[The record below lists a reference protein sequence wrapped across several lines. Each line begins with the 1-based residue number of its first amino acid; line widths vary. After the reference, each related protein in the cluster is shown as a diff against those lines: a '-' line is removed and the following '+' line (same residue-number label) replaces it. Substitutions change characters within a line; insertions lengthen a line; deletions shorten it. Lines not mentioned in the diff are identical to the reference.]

1 MAKMLPRQGE
11 NEPVQASRTARWMAA
26 LCYLNVLILI
36 PACTKWRHEEFVNYH
51 LNQGCLVLILTT
63 LFAAVG
69 FIPYCTDLCLFL
81 TALADIL
88 SIFGL
93 VNALR
98 LRKAPLPLLG
108 ALVESF
114 HPFS

>member
-1 MAKMLPRQGE
+1 MAKMLPREGE

-26 LCYLNVLILI
+26 LCYLNILILI

-51 LNQGCLVLILTT
+51 LNQGFLVLILTT

-69 FIPYCTDLCLFL
+69 SIPYCTDLCLFL

-108 ALVESF
+108 ALVESV

>member
-1 MAKMLPRQGE
+1 M
-11 NEPVQASRTARWMAA
+11 
-26 LCYLNVLILI
+26 
-36 PACTKWRHEEFVNYH
+36 NYH

-114 HPFS
+114 HPFL

>member
-1 MAKMLPRQGE
+1 MAKLLPREGE

-26 LCYLNVLILI
+26 LCYLNILILI
-36 PACTKWRHEEFVNYH
+36 PACTRWRRDEFVRFH

-69 FIPYCTDLCLFL
+69 FIPYCTELCVFL
-81 TALADIL
+81 TLLGDIL

-98 LRKAPLPLLG
+98 LRRTPLPLLG
-108 ALVESF
+108 ALVNNF
-114 HPFS
+114 QLF

>member
-1 MAKMLPRQGE
+1 MAKMLPREGE

-26 LCYLNVLILI
+26 LCYLNILILI

-51 LNQGCLVLILTT
+51 LNQGFLVLILTT

-69 FIPYCTDLCLFL
+69 SIPYCTDLCLFL
-81 TALADIL
+81 T
-88 SIFGL
+88 
-93 VNALR
+93 ALR